1 MIITLE
7 RIFNDLAILFFGLIF
22 FILGMFLSIYTA
34 PFPIIGTI
42 SVLFVIIS
50 LLLFYILLLEFSIFY
65 LTKIF
70 GILTSYYQ
78 NYKKWWFFFGVIIIV
93 IILYGSM
100 DRIAPQN
107 TIIRSY
113 ITPTIVIIVAFLV
126 QILKPIY
133 EPKIIEFYNN
143 HFK

>member
-1 MIITLE
+1 MI
-7 RIFNDLAILFFGLIF
+7 
-22 FILGMFLSIYTA
+22 
-34 PFPIIGTI
+34 
-42 SVLFVIIS
+42 FVIIS
-50 LLLFYILLLEFSIFY
+50 LLLFYVLLLEFSVFY
-65 LTKIF
+65 LTKVF
-70 GILTSYYQ
+70 GILNSYYQ

-93 IILYGSM
+93 IVLYGSM
-100 DRIAPQN
+100 DLIAPQN

-133 EPKIIEFYNN
+133 EPKIIEFYKN